1 VAKKPPHRHATAA
14 SPAELENRVRRAVQ
28 EGRYQNAL
36 ELGKQLC
43 RQESTPA
50 REELLRTIY
59 LGRIRQL
66 RVQGYTKDA
75 RSLIDHVLQLGH
87 REPAWLE
94 QLAVELAACG
104 DPRRALELS
113 QALPNSQVQTQIHSV
128 AVDQALALKEA
139 GRAQL
144 PEALRE
150 QFDFI
155 LKAFAQLEAGQ
166 DDAVKETLQ
175 GIGLQSPFLEW
186 KLLLRGLQAYY
197 RQEDERALDN
207 WNRLKPDRLPARLAA
222 PLRFAIDPS
231 YAQLQSPDT
240 QAALRRQA
248 DRLHSSGLAQS
259 LRSIQSALTAESLP
273 QALQLAEGVLPALRR
288 DAPQQL
294 SRLAACLQSATLRI
308 GNQRDLQRFKRV
320 FGAPPEDPQ
329 LDRLEALALEGCGDL
344 EQAHKHWQKYE
355 QSVANH
361 PEVWPSGQ
369 AARVRALVW
378 LRMGNNAASIPDNAM
393 LKDAPPWIKNMPG
406 RPKALKPTAE
416 QCFQRSLALDP
427 ELVDVHEEL
436 FDFYRVRKQ
445 EAKAVEVGKKLL
457 ERFPEHLPT
466 LSALSELL
474 MTQGDHAEAVSLLQ
488 RALKVNPLER
498 HLRGLLGTAHTHLAR
513 SRAEA
518 GDYDQA
524 RVEYQA
530 ALALEN
536 GAQRYPVLCKWA
548 ACEFKAGNA
557 ERAEELLRQAHA
569 DAGQPLAVS
578 YQMLIEA
585 IRLKLKAPLK
595 KRFETE
601 FADGL
606 DQPRTVPAAL
616 ALLDSHSQHVRA
628 GVKYTGQKTHE
639 KKVLAYYDKMPL
651 SSFTEAQLV
660 QAGQALV
667 GLKDGKR
674 LKKIAEKG
682 KHRFHKNP
690 RFELFEVD
698 SYLWPK
704 PKRTG
709 MWRVRMLFDHVRR
722 SLEKLPP
729 DEQKEVEAELLRREA
744 VLLRENLLDGPP
756 LGFLPDFMGGMFEPQ
771 FVDDDEYDDDGW

>member
-1 VAKKPPHRHATAA
+1 MAKKAPHRHAAPS
-14 SPAELENRVRRAVQ
+14 SPAELENRVRRAMQ

-43 RQESTPA
+43 RQEPTPA

-66 RVQGYTKDA
+66 RAQGYTKDA

-104 DPRRALELS
+104 DARRALELT
-113 QALPNSQVQTQIHSV
+113 QTLPNSQVQAQIHSV

-150 QFDFI
+150 QFDLI
-155 LKAFAQLEAGQ
+155 LKAFAQLAAGQ
-166 DDAVKETLQ
+166 DDAVRETLQ

-222 PLRFAIDPS
+222 PLRFAIDPG
-231 YAQLQSPDT
+231 YARLQSPET

-259 LRSIQSALTAESLP
+259 LRAIQSALNPESLP
-273 QALQLAEGVLPALRR
+273 QALQLAEGVLPSLRR
-288 DAPQQL
+288 DAPQQVP
-294 SRLAACLQSATLRI
+294 RLAACVQSATLRY
-308 GNQRDLQRFKRV
+308 GNQRDLQRFKRI

-329 LDRLEALALEGCGDL
+329 LDRLEALALEGCHDL

-361 PEVWPSGQ
+361 PEVWPPGH
-369 AARVRALVW
+369 AVRARALVW
-378 LRMGNNAASIPDNAM
+378 LRMGTNAASIPDNAM
-393 LKDAPPWIKNMPG
+393 LKDAPAWIKNMPG
-406 RPKALKPTAE
+406 RPKELKPTAE
-416 QCFQRSLALDP
+416 QCFQRSLTLDP
-427 ELVDVHEEL
+427 ELVDAYEEL
-436 FDFYRVRKQ
+436 FDFYRKRKQ
-445 EAKAVEVGKKLL
+445 DAKAVDIGKKLL
-457 ERFPEHLPT
+457 ERFPDHSPT
-466 LSALSELL
+466 LSAMSELL
-474 MTQGDHAEAVSLLQ
+474 MTVGDHAEAVSFLQ

-498 HLRGLLGTAHTHLAR
+498 RLRGLLGTAHSYLAR

-518 GDYDQA
+518 GAYDEA

-530 ALALEN
+530 ALALGD
-536 GAQRYPVLCKWA
+536 GAQRYAVLCKWA
-548 ACEFKAGNA
+548 ACEFKAGNP
-557 ERAEELLRQAHA
+557 EKAEELLQQALA
-569 DAGQPLAVS
+569 DAGQPLPVN

-585 IRLKLKAPLK
+585 IRLKLKPPLK
-595 KRFETE
+595 KRFEKE
-601 FADGL
+601 FGDAL
-606 DQPRTVPAAL
+606 AEPPTIPAAV
-616 ALLDSHSQHVRA
+616 ALLEGAFMHAVA
-628 GVKYTGQKTHE
+628 NVKYTGQKTHE
-639 KKVLAYYDKMPL
+639 KKVLAYYDQLPL
-651 SSFTEAQLV
+651 AGFTEAQLL

-674 LKKIAEKG
+674 LKKVAAKG
-682 KHRFHKNP
+682 KQRFHQNP
-690 RFELFEVD
+690 RFDLFEVD
-698 SYLWPK
+698 TYLLPK

-709 MWRVRMLFDHVRR
+709 MWQVRTLLDQVRR
-722 SLEKLPP
+722 ALEKLPA
-729 DEQKEVEAELLRREA
+729 DEQKEVEQELLRREA
-744 VLLRENLLDGPP
+744 VLLKENMMGGPP
-756 LGFLPDFMGGMFEPQ
+756 LGFLPDFMGNLFDPP
-771 FVDDDEYDDDGW
+771 FVDDDYDDDGW